1 MNFLSIFA
9 TVFIFCF
16 HFGESLDFAVF
27 KYIIIFLKHY
37 RPWPM
42 APKRFT
48 FFQIVGDQAL
58 AIDFGQFEGAD
69 SEFKCYLSCNPAV
82 FAYFAIF
89 CVFKLKLQG

>member
-1 MNFLSIFA
+1 MALPSK
-9 TVFIFCF
+9 TSDPVFFIET
-16 HFGESLDFAVF
+16 ESGLIDFRRLHCNGF
-27 KYIIIFLKHY
+27 

-69 SEFKCYLSCNPAV
+69 SEFKCYQSCNPAV